1 MQVSI
6 NETVYSVPDNEH
18 EKLRKLRKEFG
29 KAEILVSELS
39 DADGKSLVGKGLVE
53 QLPSGNGKLTTDG
66 VLIASTKR
74 RNGGR

>member
-29 KAEILVSELS
+29 TAEIPASEIS
-39 DADGKSLVGKGLVE
+39 DVEGMSLVGKGLIE

-66 VLIASTKR
+66 DLIASTKR